1 MIGTYASY
9 QLITRDIGR
18 SIERIQSQ
26 PMVER
31 ETAYYRENIG
41 KITSIDEFVNDR
53 RIFNYAMKAF
63 GLSDMAYAKALMVK
77 ALEEG
82 VSDPNSFANR
92 MADKRYAE
100 FVRAFNF
107 EGDGEL
113 TTVYNPANHGTV
125 ALFAQRAELTGM
137 PAELRDLYTGYYRDN
152 IVNVRS
158 IDDLFAD
165 DDLYNYALWA
175 YDLQDEGADKNLVRR
190 VLEGGISDP
199 DSLAN
204 TMDDDKFRALA
215 AAFDF
220 VRLGEETTTYNPTG
234 QNVVDKY
241 LRQTLEED
249 AGRTNEGVRLALYF
263 KRKASSITSAF
274 AILADPALAQVVRT
288 ALGLPA
294 SIAQADVDRQAA
306 MLEKRLDLADFKDPA
321 KVDKFLTRFTSL
333 WEIENPTS
341 APASVASILISPPA
355 EYGISTDALMA
366 LAQLKR

>member
-1 MIGTYASY
+1 
-9 QLITRDIGR
+9 
-18 SIERIQSQ
+18 
-26 PMVER
+26 
-31 ETAYYRENIG
+31 
-41 KITSIDEFVNDR
+41 
-53 RIFNYAMKAF
+53 
-63 GLSDMAYAKALMVK
+63 
-77 ALEEG
+77 
-82 VSDPNSFANR
+82 
-92 MADKRYAE
+92 
-100 FVRAFNF
+100 
-107 EGDGEL
+107 
-113 TTVYNPANHGTV
+113 
-125 ALFAQRAELTGM
+125 
-137 PAELRDLYTGYYRDN
+137 
-152 IVNVRS
+152 
-158 IDDLFAD
+158 
-165 DDLYNYALWA
+165 
-175 YDLQDEGADKNLVRR
+175 
-190 VLEGGISDP
+190 
-199 DSLAN
+199 
-204 TMDDDKFRALA
+204 MDDDKFRALA